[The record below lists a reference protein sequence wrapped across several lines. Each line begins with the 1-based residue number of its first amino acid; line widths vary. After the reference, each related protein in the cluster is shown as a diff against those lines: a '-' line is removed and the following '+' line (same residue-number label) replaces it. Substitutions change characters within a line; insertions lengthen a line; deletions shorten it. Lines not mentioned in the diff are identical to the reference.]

1 MNPRNGLPMQ
11 ALLPASVSDQRRA
24 WRLSRSRAIRPA
36 LLASCML
43 AALLCLGS
51 CASDPVGKEDLVTSY
66 QRHLARTGPQA
77 RMDFDATTTRESLD
91 LLTPAEKKEPPA
103 PELTIAVDPNT
114 GEKDVSLTLEQ
125 AMAMTLANSPE
136 IRVISFD
143 PEIARQEVI
152 GAAGVFDPTVFSRIN
167 YEDQDSPQNSIFEA
181 GQAETRLF
189 ESGVK
194 QRTPLGTEWSASY
207 ALARIWDDLFGRTI
221 PTRYEPA
228 VIFELRQPLLRD
240 AWGEANLAGI
250 NIAKLNYEASLLGFR
265 ERAEAGSSAVTVA
278 YWRLVQAR
286 KDLQIQQQLV
296 EQTQETLRKV
306 EGRRDIDATD
316 VQIKQAQTYALSR
329 HATLLE
335 LRKRVV
341 DVQDALVRL
350 IADPRINTTSELTI
364 TPATEPQMIETLP
377 ELAAVTH
384 RALVTAMQQNP
395 LVQRAR
401 LGVEVAQINVQV
413 AQNQKMPRLDLVGST
428 RARGL
433 ARDHIEAHDQ
443 IEAVDYTTYAV
454 GLTFEYPLGNREREA
469 EWMRR
474 RFERRKAVSTLHSTA
489 DEVALTVNESI
500 RRVRTSMEEI
510 KIQHQ
515 AVQAARVHLATL
527 EEAEQIRDRLTPEFL
542 LVKLQAQETY
552 AQSQRAEIAAL
563 IELNVAATELAQ
575 RTGTIL
581 DLRMVQS
588 SMTTVVETPSEKIEP
603 QERPTPEHSV
613 PFPPRSP
620 SL

>member
-1 MNPRNGLPMQ
+1 MRCLLLLVGCL
-11 ALLPASVSDQRRA
+11 ALGGCVSDRVGDGDLVTAYQRQLA
-24 WRLSRSRAIRPA
+24 DAGPQPRLSRDSTVQEQP
-36 LLASCML
+36 LAVLM
-43 AALLCLGS
+43 
-51 CASDPVGKEDLVTSY
+51 
-66 QRHLARTGPQA
+66 
-77 RMDFDATTTRESLD
+77 
-91 LLTPAEKKEPPA
+91 PAEANEPPV
-103 PELTIAVDPNT
+103 PELKIATDPNT
-114 GEKDVSLTLEQ
+114 GERLVSLTLDQ

-136 IRVISFD
+136 IGVISFD
-143 PEIARQEVI
+143 PEIARQEVA
-152 GAAGVFDPTVFSRIN
+152 GAAGVFDPTVFSRVN

-189 ESGVK
+189 ESGVQ

-207 ALARIWDDLFGRTI
+207 ALTRIWDDLFGRTL

-228 VIFELRQPLLRD
+228 VIFELKQPLLRD
-240 AWGEANLAGI
+240 AWDQVNLAGV
-250 NIAKLNYEASLLGFR
+250 NIAKLNYHASLLAFR
-265 ERAEAGSSAVTVA
+265 ERAEAVSGAVTVT

-286 KDLQIQQQLV
+286 RDLEIQRQLV
-296 EQTQETLRKV
+296 EQTEETLRKV
-306 EGRRDIDATD
+306 EGRRNIDATD
-316 VQIKQAQTYALSR
+316 VQIKQAQTYTLSR

-341 DVQDALVRL
+341 DVQDALARL
-350 IADPRINTTSELTI
+350 IADPRINTTSELEI
-364 TPATEPQMIETLP
+364 APATAPQTMEELP
-377 ELAAVTH
+377 ELAAATD
-384 RALVTAMQQNP
+384 RALATAMQQNP

-443 IEAVDYTTYAV
+443 IETADYTTYAV
-454 GLTFEYPLGNREREA
+454 GLTFEYPLGNRQRQA

-474 RFERRKAVSTLHSTA
+474 RLEQRKAVSTLHSTA
-489 DEVALTVNESI
+489 DEVALTVKESI
-500 RRVRTSMEEI
+500 RRVRTNMEEV
-510 KIQHQ
+510 KVQH
-515 AVQAARVHLATL
+515 AAAEAARIHLATL

-552 AQSQRAEIAAL
+552 AQSLRAEVAAL
-563 IELNVAATELAQ
+563 IELNVAAAELAQ
-575 RTGTIL
+575 HTGTIL
-581 DLRMVQS
+581 DLRMIQS
-588 SMTTVVETPSEKIEP
+588 SMTSVVDTPAQRSKP
-603 QERPTPEHSV
+603 QEAPASERSV